1 MESYKETLR
10 RVWIS
15 ERSDAC
21 QELDWAA
28 LHRIIAQVDA
38 DIAGLSEERAR
49 DLL

>member
-15 ERSDAC
+15 ERCDAC
-21 QELDWAA
+21 HELDWAV

-38 DIAGLSEERAR
+38 DIAALSEEAAR
-49 DLL
+49 RLL